1 MENVTKRTKINT
13 EITSMLSK
21 EILQDRF
28 KTWSDKQENI
38 QLVLKKRKRKRRST
52 WHLIYRSQNTGVEI
66 LFP

>member
-1 MENVTKRTKINT
+1 MENVTESTKINT

-28 KTWSDKQENI
+28 NTWSGKQENI
-38 QLVLKKRKRKRRST
+38 QLVLKKRIRRST
-52 WHLIYRSQNTGVEI
+52 WHLIYRSQNTWVDI

>member
-1 MENVTKRTKINT
+1 MENVTESTKINT

-28 KTWSDKQENI
+28 NTWSGKQENI
-38 QLVLKKRKRKRRST
+38 QLVLKKRIRRST
-52 WHLIYRSQNTGVEI
+52 WHLIYRSQNTWVEI

>member
-1 MENVTKRTKINT
+1 MENVTESTKINT

-28 KTWSDKQENI
+28 NTWSGKQENK
-38 QLVLKKRKRKRRST
+38 QLVLKKRIRRST
-52 WHLIYRSQNTGVEI
+52 WHLIYRSQNTWVDI